1 MLFKS
6 HNGIGLILFGINF
19 NSDTSDDNILISA
32 WGDKFIN
39 FCTGKLYT
47 VSKYATHMCGV
58 TANSMVSAFLMMRL
72 WQICSNYKQLL

>member
-1 MLFKS
+1 
-6 HNGIGLILFGINF
+6 
-19 NSDTSDDNILISA
+19 
-32 WGDKFIN
+32 
-39 FCTGKLYT
+39 LYT